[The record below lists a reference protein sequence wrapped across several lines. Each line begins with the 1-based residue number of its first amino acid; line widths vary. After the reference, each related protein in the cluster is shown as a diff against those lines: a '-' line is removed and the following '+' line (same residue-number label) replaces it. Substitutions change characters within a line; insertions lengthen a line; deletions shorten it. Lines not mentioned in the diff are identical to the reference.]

1 MRVGVIYINDAR
13 ATWRLFEDPWYP
25 GVAENVV
32 RILSSFEKGL
42 AERQQKSVRRRQRT
56 VSCRIDVAAPPRYR
70 ECNYLRLSYA
80 EPLELNWISF
90 SSRASWERRRD
101 ASHFDL
107 FFADLLPS
115 LYAAPTRSTFRDL
128 DRRFVGGDRASSTSS
143 GKRIEMRIDS
153 LNGQFERFPNAQIKG
168 RIKFEVVTCSGVINY
183 HVVFD
188 NLKIYF
194 TKGIMFR
201 NASIKVSFEW
211 ARFIART

>member
-1 MRVGVIYINDAR
+1 MAALWRSVISRCRGKRGENTLIIRERSRGKTAEER
-13 ATWRLFEDPWYP
+13 APAAADRL
-25 GVAENVV
+25 
-32 RILSSFEKGL
+32 LSD
-42 AERQQKSVRRRQRT
+42 RR
-56 VSCRIDVAAPPRYR
+56 CGPPRYR
-70 ECNYLRLSYA
+70 ECNYLRLSYV

-194 TKGIMFR
+194 TKGIMFS
-201 NASIKVSFEW
+201 NASIKVSFER